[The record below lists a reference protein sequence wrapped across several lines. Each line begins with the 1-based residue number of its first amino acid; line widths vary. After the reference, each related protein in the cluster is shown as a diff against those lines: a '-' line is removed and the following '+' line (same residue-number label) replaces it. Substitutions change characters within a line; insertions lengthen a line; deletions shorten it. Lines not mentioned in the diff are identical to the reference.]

1 MTIGERKMKKG
12 ILSIVMI
19 FAMVAA
25 FMVPQSDTKAQT
37 QVTITQTTPT
47 VNSCSVVEGTITFA
61 ADSLAKYQFGLMN
74 ILPYAD
80 FLAAVTWKATG
91 TTRNFQVTTY
101 LTNFNTKDTT
111 YWNLSQQWDTTGV
124 YTNKPVNDTVTIKWN
139 GLPTRY
145 LGVIV
150 QGLTG
155 NREDVKVYFRAVF
168 YRKP

>member
-1 MTIGERKMKKG
+1 MVKRIFSLICILTLFFAYAG
-12 ILSIVMI
+12 ITEN
-19 FAMVAA
+19 A
-25 FMVPQSDTKAQT
+25 DAQT

-47 VNSCSVVEGTITFA
+47 VNSCSVVEGTISFA
-61 ADSLAKYQFGLMN
+61 ADSLAKYQLGLIN

-80 FLAAVTWKATG
+80 FLAQVSWKATG
-91 TTRNFQVTTY
+91 TTRNFQITTY
-101 LTNFNTKDTT
+101 LTNYNTKDTA

-145 LGVIV
+145 LGAII

-155 NREDVKVYFRAVF
+155 NREDVRIYFRVVL

>member
-1 MTIGERKMKKG
+1 MLKRLLVIAV
-12 ILSIVMI
+12 VMMGL
-19 FAMVAA
+19 FASAQK
-25 FMVPQSDTKAQT
+25 PEAQT
-37 QVTITQTTPT
+37 QVSITQSTPT
-47 VNSCSVVEGTITFA
+47 VNSCSVVEGTISFA

-80 FLAAVTWKATG
+80 YLAMVSWKATG

-101 LTNFNTKDTT
+101 FSNYNTKDTT

-139 GLPTRY
+139 GLPVRY
-145 LGVIV
+145 LGAIV

-155 NREDVKVYFRAVF
+155 NREDVKVYFRVVL